1 MTWRTNF
8 QQKKSFSKKPP
19 RVMSDRYLR
28 DELDAITS
36 IIVKKLETACFINGC
51 DKRVGLECG
60 HLFERRHRHTRWD
73 THPEGNC
80 HAQCHA
86 HNQEHENN
94 PRLYQ
99 DSYIQRYGERAFDDL
114 GNRAHSNQKLTYSD
128 LLEIFEEKQRQWED
142 LKRRVA

>member
-1 MTWRTNF
+1 MFRTNY
-8 QQKKSFSKKPP
+8 QQKKPFPKKPP
-19 RVMSDRYLR
+19 RVMLDRYLCA
-28 DELDAITS
+28 ELDAIAS
-36 IIVKKLETACFINGC
+36 MIVKKLESVCFNIGC
-51 DKRVGLECG
+51 DKRVGLEWG

-86 HNQEHENN
+86 HNQEHESN

-114 GNRAHSNQKLTYSD
+114 ANRAHSNQKLTYSD
-128 LLEIFEEKQRQWED
+128 LLEIFEEKQRQWEE
-142 LKRRVA
+142 LKKAA